1 MDSVKHVWRLC
12 QIERVTEQQL
22 IAQGAYVPRYKR
34 MAAILCRLFSSISK
48 VLGLLFGSIGV
59 FAVAGLLSLHS
70 ANTQQYATDEIRSLS
85 IGKLQQTLEVQRH
98 AADVLSNGFYF
109 LAILIVVFAVIRTVW
124 QVYWHPLISAS
135 LIDDL
140 RLLKFRKSLS
150 VFRDA
155 RRQLT
160 IFFDNPVDLRN
171 AELQLAKATQ
181 KYILTTGQPDVSDY
195 EFARTVFRK
204 LKPEFDWEPIEAVQK
219 SQSRA

>member
-59 FAVAGLLSLHS
+59 FAVAGLLFLQS
-70 ANTQQYATDEIRSLS
+70 ANIQQYAIAPTRSIS
-85 IGKLQQTLEVQRH
+85 TEKLQQILVVQRH
-98 AADVLSNGFYF
+98 VTDVLSNGLYF
-109 LAILIVVFAVIRTVW
+109 LAVVILVFAVMFTVW

-135 LIDDL
+135 RVDDL
-140 RLLKFRKSLS
+140 RLLKFRKSHL

-160 IFFDNPVDLRN
+160 IFFNDPADLRN

-181 KYILTTGQPDVSDY
+181 KYMLTTGQPDVADY

-204 LKPEFDWEPIEAVQK
+204 LKPDFDWEPIEAGRK
-219 SQSRA
+219 MGE